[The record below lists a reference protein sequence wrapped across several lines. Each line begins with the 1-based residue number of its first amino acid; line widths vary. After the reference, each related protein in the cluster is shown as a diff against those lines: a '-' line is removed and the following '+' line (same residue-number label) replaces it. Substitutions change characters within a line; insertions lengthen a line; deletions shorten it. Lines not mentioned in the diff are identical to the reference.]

1 MNKGSE
7 KKDKGSRNKSDEA
20 ARRKAK
26 AAAEA
31 KAEELR
37 TAIQGKGEQGKS
49 SLASLPVDE
58 DKIDQEK
65 FKPD

>member
-1 MNKGSE
+1 MNKGLA

-20 ARRKAK
+20 ARRKAEE
-26 AAAEA
+26 AAEA

-49 SLASLPVDE
+49 SFGLSTS
-58 DKIDQEK
+58 I
-65 FKPD
+65 